1 MRESYT
7 VSRRVWPNSA
17 GTSAG
22 YAGPFS
28 PRVAGWRHYDFMKYL
43 RIAVVL
49 PVLFVS
55 FFLPLETFA
64 QSDDSR
70 LDKLEDRVSYLE
82 YEVYS
87 NGAVGLAV
95 FLCASLCALWAQQTG
110 RNAWLWFFL
119 GAFFNFI
126 TLLVL
131 LHKNSNDKRLR

>member
-1 MRESYT
+1 MAQLVR
-7 VSRRVWPNSA
+7 
-17 GTSAG
+17 
-22 YAGPFS
+22 
-28 PRVAGWRHYDFMKYL
+28 RHYDFMKYL
-43 RIAVVL
+43 RITLGLA
-49 PVLFVS
+49 VLFFS
-55 FFLPLETFA
+55 FILPLETFA

-70 LDKLEDRVSYLE
+70 LDKLERKVSYLE
-82 YEVYS
+82 YQVSS

-95 FLCASLCALWAQQTG
+95 FLCASFCALWAQQTG